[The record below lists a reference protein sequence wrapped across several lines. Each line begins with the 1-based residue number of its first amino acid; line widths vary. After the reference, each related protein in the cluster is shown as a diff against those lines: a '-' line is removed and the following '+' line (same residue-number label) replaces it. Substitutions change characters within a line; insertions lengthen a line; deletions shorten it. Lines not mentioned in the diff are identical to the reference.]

1 MDGGKKLAEGGY
13 GCVFHPEI
21 DCRGKETTNMK
32 YVSKLQKKDFSSENE
47 VKIGEILKDNYQ
59 KENDKGP
66 LYNNFAPVLSSC
78 PINIKNIKT
87 KDINECRV
95 ISKDTLDTSNF
106 VLMKIRYIDMKDFD
120 SYIIDNSKANLIVM
134 TLIRGYNHLL
144 DSINLLIEANIT
156 HLDLKGSNIVF
167 DNVKTLPI
175 IIDFGLS
182 IPMNDLNSETMYN
195 YFYIYAPEYYV
206 WPLEVH
212 YINLLLHI
220 TSEPTDA
227 LLKDLATRY
236 TKNNNA
242 LVSFSEEFRKQYI
255 DLTYSLLKR
264 YNKIPFKGRIKYL
277 IRGWTT
283 WDNYSL
289 SILYLKFLYFLTK
302 SQNNKALDNNFV
314 KFMSQL
320 LLKNIHPNFKRRLS
334 VINTKKAFDEYM
346 GNADKKNLDSIEQVI
361 NVINKNKKQINKNIL
376 INSRKIRSLTEN
388 TIQRMI

>member
-1 MDGGKKLAEGGY
+1 MNGGKKLAEGGY

-21 DCRGKETTNMK
+21 DCKGTETTNMK
-32 YVSKLQKKDFSSENE
+32 YVSKLQKKDFSSNNE
-47 VKIGEILKDNYQ
+47 VKIGEILKERFQ
-59 KENDKGP
+59 KTNNDGP

-87 KDINECRV
+87 QDINECSV
-95 ISKDTLDTSNF
+95 ITKDNVDTSNF
-106 VLMKIRYIDMKDFD
+106 VLMKIRFIDMKDFD
-120 SYIIDNSKANLIVM
+120 SYIIDNSSANLIVM

-144 DSINLLIEANIT
+144 DSINLLIGSNIT

-206 WPLEVH
+206 WPVEVH

-220 TSEPTDA
+220 TSEPTDT

-236 TKNNNA
+236 TRNNNA
-242 LVSFSEEFRKQYI
+242 LTSFSEGFRKQYI
-255 DLTYSLLKR
+255 DLIYSLLKR
-264 YNKIPFKGRIKYL
+264 YNNIPFKERIKYL

-302 SQNNKALDNNFV
+302 SQKNKALDNNFV

-334 VINTKKAFDEYM
+334 VTDTKKAFDEYI

-388 TIQRMI
+388 TVQRLV